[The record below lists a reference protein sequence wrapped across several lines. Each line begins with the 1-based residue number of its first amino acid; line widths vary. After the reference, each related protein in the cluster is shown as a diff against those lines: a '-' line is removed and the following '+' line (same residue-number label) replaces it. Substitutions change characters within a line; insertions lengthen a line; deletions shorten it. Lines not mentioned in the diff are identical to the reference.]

1 MPRSPLRSGRTP
13 ARWPRALLTST
24 AATAATLLLGAC
36 STGLDAQTVQVYNA
50 PAGANLRSDHGGVDA
65 MSTVVVVG
73 EEGTGTLSTGLVGP
87 YDTEDAL
94 TAVEATNSAG
104 EQLTTEIVD
113 GTVPIP
119 ADELVTIPED
129 AAVTFSG
136 AGMEPGRLVR
146 VVLSFER
153 SGQLSGEVPVVAD
166 EDEYASVPVPAAAG

>member
-1 MPRSPLRSGRTP
+1 M
-13 ARWPRALLTST
+13 
-24 AATAATLLLGAC
+24 
-36 STGLDAQTVQVYNA
+36 DAQTVQVYNA
-50 PAGANLRSDHGGVDA
+50 PAGANLRSDGGVDA
-65 MSTVVVVG
+65 LSTVVVVG

-87 YDTEDAL
+87 YDTDDAL

-113 GTVPIP
+113 GRVPIP

-153 SGQLSGEVPVVAD
+153 SGQVSGEVPVVPD
-166 EDEYASVPVPAAAG
+166 EDEYSSVPVPAAAG

>member
-13 ARWPRALLTST
+13 APWPRAVLATT
-24 AATAATLLLGAC
+24 AAAAATLVLGAC
-36 STGLDAQTVQVYNA
+36 GAGMDAQTVQVYNA
-50 PAGANLRSDHGGVDA
+50 PAGADLRSEGGVDA
-65 MSTVVVVG
+65 LSTVVVVG

-87 YDTEDAL
+87 YDTGDAL

-104 EQLTTEIVD
+104 EQLTTEIV
-113 GTVPIP
+113 GETVPIP
-119 ADELVTIPED
+119 PDELVTIPED

-153 SGQLSGEVPVVAD
+153 SGQVSGEVPVVAH
-166 EDEYASVPVPAAAG
+166 EDEYASVPIPAPAG